1 MKRLI
6 KRADAIKLQHIAKLD
21 PELAIAKIK
30 EKVPNFKSI
39 KVIDSGAVSTA
50 GMLSTD
56 LKYIVEQYVYV
67 VPDKNGYDDRWMAA
81 IVAPLE
87 MVQNGTV
94 TTSNLQINFNH
105 ADSIGLASF
114 KNLVN
119 MSNFKD
125 DKGEYLE
132 FSENSLQKYEELK
145 NKPAENQPT
154 ETQTVEPQLIEI

>member
-6 KRADAIKLQHIAKLD
+6 KRADAIKLQHIVKLD

-30 EKVPNFKSI
+30 ERVPNFKSI
-39 KVIDSGAVSTA
+39 NVIDNGAVSTT

-56 LKYIVEQYVYV
+56 LKYIVEQYIYII
-67 VPDKNGYDDRWMAA
+67 PDKNGYNDRWMAA

-94 TTSNLQINFNH
+94 TTNNLQINFNH

-145 NKPAENQPT
+145 NKPAETQPA
-154 ETQTVEPQLIEI
+154 ETQPNETQSVE